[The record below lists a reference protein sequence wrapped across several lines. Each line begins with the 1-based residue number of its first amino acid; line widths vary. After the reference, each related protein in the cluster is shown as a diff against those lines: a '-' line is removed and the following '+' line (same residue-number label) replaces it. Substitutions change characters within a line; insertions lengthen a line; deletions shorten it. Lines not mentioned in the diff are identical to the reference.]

1 MKGGKNKIGTLFQK
15 GKGGKGRG
23 ISNWDAG
30 YQLGYQNGWAR
41 RHEVQ
46 QRWDEDDEWWCNGL
60 PPRASMPRA
69 SPPTGRRDWTSPIA
83 SAPRG
88 RSSRRR
94 SASAATATIR
104 VPECLPPCPS
114 STPSRS
120 CSPQPAPRTLHFSS
134 PEGCAYL
141 NTMSYARVTR
151 SLNVCNDGKQ
161 VCAHTQP

>member
-60 PPRASMPRA
+60 PPRAPEL
-69 SPPTGRRDWTSPIA
+69 PQGIA
-83 SAPRG
+83 PHWAPRLDFSNRV
-88 RSSRRR
+88 RSSWALLPEEERICRNCYEQ
-94 SASAATATIR
+94 SA
-104 VPECLPPCPS
+104 
-114 STPSRS
+114 
-120 CSPQPAPRTLHFSS
+120 
-134 PEGCAYL
+134 
-141 NTMSYARVTR
+141 
-151 SLNVCNDGKQ
+151 
-161 VCAHTQP
+161 